1 MATKK
6 WLGLAAVLAAVGGA
20 VGYGLTRVKKG
31 PEAPAQVQG
40 GNGSDQQ
47 IDAEMETA
55 AS

>member
-31 PEAPAQVQG
+31 PEAPVQG
-40 GNGSDQQ
+40 GNGSNQQ